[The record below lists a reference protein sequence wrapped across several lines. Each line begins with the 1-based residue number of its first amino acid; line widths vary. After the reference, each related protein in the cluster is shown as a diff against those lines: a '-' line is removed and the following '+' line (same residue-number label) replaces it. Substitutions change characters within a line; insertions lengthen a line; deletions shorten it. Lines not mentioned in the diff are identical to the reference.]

1 MKKYAAPV
9 IAAVLAASMTVP
21 AMAGYTVS
29 FNGSSLVTKTETPQ
43 TVSPQKTVS
52 TAKVTETASP
62 TSSKIYVNG
71 ALTGF
76 DAYNIKGN
84 NYFKLR
90 DVAYA
95 LSGTEN
101 QFNVIWDAEAGE
113 IKLVSGEAYAKVGGL
128 KKGSGAKKT
137 ATLNTAPIMKDSK
150 YVTMTA
156 YTIDGNNYFKLRD
169 LGDQFGFTVGWNALS
184 NAVTMETD
192 GYTPDLTAG
201 VGGNG
206 TVYVEGSNHP
216 IPKAGDTVI
225 KADGT
230 KVVLQATIVNGVS
243 ILGVGTGV
251 DIWSGMQVTGSTVK
265 ENSTAPD
272 NSPFYKCPTTGE
284 MHSARE
290 WGYLEE
296 ATNPNNK
303 YKGDYDGE
311 VLNHYWKWDSDARKP
326 GTNIIGYWKWVGP
339 EISF

>member
-9 IAAVLAASMTVP
+9 MAAILAVSMTVP
-21 AMAGYTVS
+21 AMAEGYS
-29 FNGSSLVTKTETPQ
+29 LSINASNGVTTET
-43 TVSPQKTVS
+43 VKTVTS
-52 TAKVTETASP
+52 AKMTETASP

-71 ALTGF
+71 ALTDF

-201 VGGNG
+201 AGGNG
-206 TVYVEGSNHP
+206 TVYQEGAKHSV
-216 IPKAGDTVI
+216 PKEGDTII

-230 KVVLQATIVNGVS
+230 KVVLKSTKLGDSN
-243 ILGVGTGV
+243 ILGYGQGV
-251 DIWSGMQVTGSTVK
+251 DFVTGTTINGHTKTGNRLGIAWKGYGDQGAWVK
-265 ENSTAPD
+265 DPQSGEVHLENEWMSIMSNNLPSYNGKKDGETAGLRD
-272 NSPFYKCPTTGE
+272 GK
-284 MHSARE
+284 
-290 WGYLEE
+290 L
-296 ATNPNNK
+296 
-303 YKGDYDGE
+303 KGDYYAWDG
-311 VLNHYWKWDSDARKP
+311 LRGTWYW
-326 GTNIIGYWKWVGP
+326 IGPAGM
-339 EISF
+339 